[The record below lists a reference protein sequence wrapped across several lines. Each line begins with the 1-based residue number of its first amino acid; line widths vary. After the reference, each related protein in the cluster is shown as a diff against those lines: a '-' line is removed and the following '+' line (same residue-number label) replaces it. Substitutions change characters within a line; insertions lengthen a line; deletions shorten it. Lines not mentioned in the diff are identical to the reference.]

1 MITATCIFLLL
12 TALLSHDRP
21 KRVLRGDRVWNWK

>member
-1 MITATCIFLLL
+1 MTSLFSLLFS
-12 TALLSHDRP
+12 LLFSRP

>member
-1 MITATCIFLLL
+1 MITATCLFLLASA
-12 TALLSHDRP
+12 ALSSARP